1 MGQQMTDAVS
11 HPVFCVC
18 DGMECEGVSDLGLDI
33 RYYVPERLSQL
44 KEDIAAL
51 GHGIILVDGTNNPS
65 SAMRQL
71 EQLSDHDATVH
82 ISSIIVLNGSQDE
95 WLEPMRRAGATG
107 FLIAELGR
115 EFRLAALNFI
125 VESDTH
131 LRTLPHHGYEWHWNR
146 LEGLLI
152 LDPDL
157 AQRLSVPARE
167 DVANIDDFV
176 RHIHPDDKE
185 HILHLTRRCFVSGI
199 GFSSTF
205 RIIGHDGHM
214 SKVRQFV
221 QISGKTAEG
230 ISGLRGTIQFIEEQ
244 QYSSAE
250 RRIRDPLT
258 ALANHRGA
266 QAWIDHHLTQE
277 HSVSALCLSISRFE
291 RFNAILGRAR
301 ADLILNQI
309 AKRLDDL
316 RLGLGFQDYLLCRMG
331 GAEFVLLLSGD
342 VEKEVLGDLAQEML
356 RCLDKPLS
364 LKGEDVYLTGRIG
377 IAMSDESVS
386 NADSLLRQTNV
397 ALAVAKEG
405 EPNGYRFYSPVHLM
419 GQNADVAVEQALR
432 GSIGRNELE
441 IHFQPFFDV
450 ATRHV
455 TGFEAL
461 MRWRHPDFGLMTP
474 TSFLS
479 VAEQCGMIGELS
491 DWALSRAIHAA
502 AEWPSNGR
510 GQPSLSVN
518 ISAEQFRRVDLAAWL
533 VAVLESAKFDPRR
546 LILELTETMVMEDMA
561 RSAKVMQQIKANG
574 IRIAI
579 DDFGTGYSSLGYL
592 KHLPFCALKV
602 DRVFVADL
610 PGSKQDL
617 AMLDAIVAMAKT
629 MNMSVIAEGVEEE
642 EQLEC
647 LASHGCDMAQGF
659 LLASP
664 IPQNAVADYINRP
677 AA

>member
-1 MGQQMTDAVS
+1 MGQQNRHAVS

-18 DGMECEGVSDLGLDI
+18 DGMNCNGVSDLGLDI
-33 RYYVPERLSQL
+33 RYYAPTKIPEL
-44 KEDIAAL
+44 KADIATL
-51 GHGIILVDGTNNPS
+51 GLGIILVDATESPDIAIRHLERLAAHEADVHLSLVVVLDS
-65 SAMRQL
+65 SQ
-71 EQLSDHDATVH
+71 EQ
-82 ISSIIVLNGSQDE
+82 

-107 FLIAELGR
+107 FLIADLGP
-115 EFRLAALNFI
+115 EFRLAALKFI
-125 VESDTH
+125 IESDTH
-131 LRTLPHHGYEWHWNR
+131 LRTMPYHGYEWEWER
-146 LEGLLI
+146 DQGI
-152 LDPDL
+152 MRLDPDL
-157 AQRLSVPARE
+157 AQRLGVPAEE
-167 DVANIDDFV
+167 DVVNVDDFV
-176 RHIHPDDKE
+176 RHVHPDDRE
-185 HILHLTRRCFVSGI
+185 HILHLTRRCFLTGV
-199 GFSSTF
+199 GFSSVF
-205 RIIGHDGHM
+205 RVRGHSGHV
-214 SKVRQFV
+214 SKIRQFV
-221 QISGKTAEG
+221 QITGKSTEG
-230 ISGLRGTIQFIEEQ
+230 IYALRGTVQFLEEKHM
-244 QYSSAE
+244 SSTE

-266 QAWIDHHLTQE
+266 QAWIDHHLS
-277 HSVSALCLSISRFE
+277 HDDAVSALCLSISRFE
-291 RFNAILGRAR
+291 RFNAIMGRGR

-316 RLGLGFQDYLLCRMG
+316 RLGSGFQDYLLCRLG
-331 GAEFVLLLSGD
+331 GAEFVLLLAGHAD
-342 VEKEVLGDLAQEML
+342 KELLGDLAQEML
-356 RCLDKPLS
+356 HCLDQPLS
-364 LKGEDVYLTGRIG
+364 LKGEEVYLTGRVG
-377 IAMSDESVS
+377 IASSDESVS
-386 NADSLLRQTNV
+386 NADSLLRQANV

-432 GSIGRNELE
+432 GSIGRDELE

-461 MRWRHPDFGLMTP
+461 MRWKHPDFGMLTP
-474 TSFLS
+474 TNFLS
-479 VAEQCGMIGELS
+479 IAESCGMIGELS
-491 DWALSRAIHAA
+491 DWALSQSIHAA
-502 AEWPSNGR
+502 AKWPSNGQ

-518 ISAEQFRRVDLAAWL
+518 ISADQFRRVDLAAWL
-533 VAVLESAKFDPRR
+533 VAVLESAQFDPRR

-629 MNMSVIAEGVEEE
+629 MNMSIIAEGVEEE

-659 LLASP
+659 YLASP
-664 IPQNAVADYINRP
+664 IPQNAVADFINRP